1 MNRCGISKVNVC
13 QLFCCVV
20 HFAVAAKLHLHEP
33 FTFAACGNPGDKTEI
48 TVGHFLGVLCLH
60 NTVMDAEGN
69 AVIAL
74 VRFQKGSRNDP
85 KAQAGVLDAD
95 LLEIVRDRLTA
106 FNRGEFA
113 TRENACAITHIEEAL
128 MWMAKRADDRAER
141 GVLGTYNK

>member
-1 MNRCGISKVNVC
+1 MK
-13 QLFCCVV
+13 
-20 HFAVAAKLHLHEP
+20 KLSVIQKNN
-33 FTFAACGNPGDKTEI
+33 NPHTIYRNGDQ
-48 TVGHFLGVLCLH
+48 GPGGGYHDY
-60 NTVMDAEGN
+60 TVMDAEGN
-69 AVIAL
+69 AMIEL

-106 FNRGEFA
+106 FNKGEFA

>member
-1 MNRCGISKVNVC
+1 MK
-13 QLFCCVV
+13 
-20 HFAVAAKLHLHEP
+20 KLSVIQKNN
-33 FTFAACGNPGDKTEI
+33 NPHTIYRNGDQ
-48 TVGHFLGVLCLH
+48 GPGGGYHDY
-60 NTVMDAEGN
+60 TVMDAEGS

-85 KAQAGVLDAD
+85 KSQAGVLDAD

-106 FNRGEFA
+106 FNKGEFA